1 MKHEENFLILDEYC
15 SDNLSNVDDQD
26 EAVEKEG
33 SVDHQMEE
41 TGGRSRS
48 IGNVSKPQEI

>member
-1 MKHEENFLILDEYC
+1 MFDEHC
-15 SDNLSNVDDQD
+15 SDSLSNVNDQD
-26 EAVEKEG
+26 DAVEKEG

-48 IGNVSKPQEI
+48 IGNVSKPQET

>member
-1 MKHEENFLILDEYC
+1 MIFDEHC
-15 SDNLSNVDDQD
+15 SDSLSNVDDQD
-26 EAVEKEG
+26 DAVEKEG